1 MPDIKPKPDPR
12 PGKGDLL
19 ELLSVLPHLCGFV
32 LVAGIAFTLHGLI
45 SPATHGIVA
54 PIDTQYWT
62 AADRE
67 RFASALHLWAAL
79 AIATTVSVL
88 ILITQSLNLI
98 YREAGRYWNGVLIT
112 IVLSF
117 ALVCYSADA
126 GSSSSNLSFHDH
138 KLVSFSIDRLTK
150 PLNALVGATVGSLF
164 AAGSALTIRVAV
176 DGSRQT
182 AVRAASV
189 LRSLI
194 LVGAVTTALGMLT
207 IGALHRLPGAGV
219 TGSKLDITAR
229 EAAWMHVQP
238 LLTLDPGLGR
248 EHPAAPLV
256 SRWIVDRANVT
267 DAEAAIIAAASI
279 AQAKNDPDFKTWILA
294 PRDEASRAAQAK
306 ALDGVAAA
314 TASWWGLVF
323 ATALTV
329 VYVLGVVVIAPVAEL
344 KGAKALAL
352 ATEDENGGRWDV
364 LIRVLTAL
372 APLLT
377 AGLAEAVRK
386 LLELLQPG
394 AA

>member
-1 MPDIKPKPDPR
+1 
-12 PGKGDLL
+12 
-19 ELLSVLPHLCGFV
+19 
-32 LVAGIAFTLHGLI
+32 
-45 SPATHGIVA
+45 
-54 PIDTQYWT
+54 
-62 AADRE
+62 
-67 RFASALHLWAAL
+67 
-79 AIATTVSVL
+79 
-88 ILITQSLNLI
+88 
-98 YREAGRYWNGVLIT
+98 
-112 IVLSF
+112 
-117 ALVCYSADA
+117 
-126 GSSSSNLSFHDH
+126 
-138 KLVSFSIDRLTK
+138 
-150 PLNALVGATVGSLF
+150 
-164 AAGSALTIRVAV
+164 
-176 DGSRQT
+176 
-182 AVRAASV
+182 
-189 LRSLI
+189 
-194 LVGAVTTALGMLT
+194 MLT